1 MDYLLRRERR
11 QRAND
16 LINQQIIEQWVIWLI
31 FIPMSISYIYISR
44 AIDLE
49 RQREDDL
56 RRQFQSIIHDVQVN
70 RSNDFLFFKL

>member
-1 MDYLLRRERR
+1 
-11 QRAND
+11 
-16 LINQQIIEQWVIWLI
+16 
-31 FIPMSISYIYISR
+31 MSISYIYISR